1 MKTPIFAM
9 LTTAILGVSLLSAPS
24 FLQAQERDAQKQAK
38 TKQRIFLFVG
48 EPNASAWKFLID
60 NPSDREAVMGKALKK
75 LGGEI
80 LSYHWGLGNGKNYIT
95 ISLPDDKTLI
105 QATYVTRLG
114 DGLLISDECIE
125 LLTSKEMV
133 EALGR
138 VKEVKAAD
146 DLGK

>member
-1 MKTPIFAM
+1 MNRRLAPSV
-9 LTTAILGVSLLSAPS
+9 LILCCLLSVPA
-24 FLQAQERDAQKQAK
+24 ARARDETVGSLGKAAE
-38 TKQRIFLFVG
+38 TARHFMFIG
-48 EPNASAWKFLID
+48 EPNAAAWQYLID
-60 NPSDREAVMGKALKK
+60 NPEDREAVMGKALKK

-95 ISLPDDKTLI
+95 MSLPDDKALI

-114 DGLLISDECIE
+114 DGLLISYECIE